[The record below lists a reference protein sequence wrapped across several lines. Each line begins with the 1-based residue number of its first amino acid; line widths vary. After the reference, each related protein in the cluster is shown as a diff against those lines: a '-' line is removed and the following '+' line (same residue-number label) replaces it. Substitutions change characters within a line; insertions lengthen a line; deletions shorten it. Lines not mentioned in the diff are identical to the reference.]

1 MERAWQYLN
10 IVCKSYKGQ
19 ILMVDGLK
27 LVREIYVMLS
37 AGHFQSRY
45 GYTVQDFRVLVLG
58 EVLVFA
64 PVPLV

>member
-1 MERAWQYLN
+1 
-10 IVCKSYKGQ
+10 
-19 ILMVDGLK
+19 MVDGLK